1 MKSKAFLKLIRL
13 REIGPLS
20 AFTPFASAFMAT
32 GVNMDWV
39 VLPVMFSVL
48 AIASYGFAVNNIFDV
63 ELDKFSNRPSKN
75 PISTGDIPL
84 SQAYKVSILLAALA
98 IGSLYFQP
106 LTNICLGISL
116 IFLYHTYS
124 MKPRIKEHPPFDVI
138 YHTLLWAIPIA
149 MGYLAY
155 KPPDVTVAILFVI
168 SCSLSAVSEFIN
180 QIIDYE
186 TDMAGGI
193 KTTAMLIGREGSLK
207 LCMVL
212 TIGAFLL
219 VMPLYGLGAIH
230 LIIFLFT
237 SLACYFIVN
246 PMNEAST
253 SKNYTDLEKVYQ
265 RGTLAGLV
273 VVNLLIFTEL
283 YLG

>member
-32 GVNMDWV
+32 GFNIDWV
-39 VLPVMFSVL
+39 VLPVMLSVL

-63 ELDKFSNRPSKN
+63 ELDKLSNKTNKN

-84 SQAYKVSILLAALA
+84 SSAYKISILLAASA

-106 LTNICLGISL
+106 LANICLGILL

-124 MKPRIKEHPPFDVI
+124 MKPRIKEHPPFDMI

-155 KPPDVTVAILFVI
+155 KPPDATVAILFVI

-180 QIIDYE
+180 QIMDYE

-193 KTTAMLIGREGSLK
+193 KTTAMLIGREESLK
-207 LCMVL
+207 LCMAL

-237 SLACYFIVN
+237 SFACYFIVN

-253 SKNYTDLEKVYQ
+253 SKNYIALEKVYR
-265 RGTLAGLV
+265 RGTLAGVV

-283 YLG
+283 YL